1 MSQSL
6 KVNQIYEFYVELY
19 DGEGLVDRSDVILI
33 EVQSQ
38 DSPFIEIS

>member
-6 KVNQIYEFYVELY
+6 TVNQIYELYVELY
-19 DGEGLVDRSDVILI
+19 DGKDLVDKSDVILI

-38 DSPFIEIS
+38 NSPFIEIS